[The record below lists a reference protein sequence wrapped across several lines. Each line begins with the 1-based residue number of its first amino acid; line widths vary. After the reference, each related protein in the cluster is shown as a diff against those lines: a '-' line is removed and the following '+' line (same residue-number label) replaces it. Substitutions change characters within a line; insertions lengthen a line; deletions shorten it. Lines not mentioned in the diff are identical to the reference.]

1 MEKLITYK
9 FMFFAF
15 LSILFVIL
23 DVIFACYMY
32 RKNKN
37 LEKYTKVANNYY
49 DIYNLFFIGTLINWI
64 SSNLTLNILIVMLF
78 IFGMFFVVALI
89 KYEFE
94 ANTNQVS
101 KSKRWYSFLKD
112 VLANIMIAFLLGIFA
127 NTSFP
132 STWIIILIILSFAF
146 YIFLLKKS
154 EW

>member
-1 MEKLITYK
+1 
-9 FMFFAF
+9 
-15 LSILFVIL
+15 
-23 DVIFACYMY
+23 
-32 RKNKN
+32 
-37 LEKYTKVANNYY
+37 
-49 DIYNLFFIGTLINWI
+49 
-64 SSNLTLNILIVMLF
+64 MLF

-101 KSKRWYSFLKD
+101 KSKWWYSFLKD

-127 NTSFP
+127 NISFP

-154 EW
+154 E

>member
-101 KSKRWYSFLKD
+101 KSK
-112 VLANIMIAFLLGIFA
+112 
-127 NTSFP
+127 
-132 STWIIILIILSFAF
+132 
-146 YIFLLKKS
+146 
-154 EW
+154 

>member
-1 MEKLITYK
+1 
-9 FMFFAF
+9 MFFVQINHTGKGF
-15 LSILFVIL
+15 LFLIFREIKLRKYSSLHKLFYGL
-23 DVIFACYMY
+23 
-32 RKNKN
+32 
-37 LEKYTKVANNYY
+37 KVANNYY

-154 EW
+154 E